1 MRFGAWR
8 RRFQWPLQIRSTI
21 RLPISSGSH
30 GGAGAATRGD
40 PRKSCEH
47 YLPVSDG
54 VDEGMLVDAA
64 SSGAKGGRLMFH
76 LTQFTDIGLLLLR
89 LMVGVVFFTSGWNTL
104 KDPDARSK
112 NIEMNKPFTVFLG
125 VAEALGALGLIVG
138 VLTQL
143 AGIGLMLISLGA
155 IWKKIA
161 AWHTGFWGE
170 NAAGWHYDLMLIVM
184 TAVIVAA
191 DGGRYVLMA

>member
-1 MRFGAWR
+1 
-8 RRFQWPLQIRSTI
+8 
-21 RLPISSGSH
+21 
-30 GGAGAATRGD
+30 
-40 PRKSCEH
+40 
-47 YLPVSDG
+47 V
-54 VDEGMLVDAA
+54 
-64 SSGAKGGRLMFH
+64 FH
-76 LTQFTDIGLLLLR
+76 LMQFTDTGLLLLR
-89 LMVGVVFFTSGWNTL
+89 LMVGVG
-104 KDPDARSK
+104 
-112 NIEMNKPFTVFLG
+112 
-125 VAEALGALGLIVG
+125 EALGALGLILGILV
-138 VLTQL
+138 QL